1 MADAEE
7 NGTELVLV
15 CIGETALHA
24 VRTQGSEESPFSAE
38 WRLTAKGVAQAE
50 ALAWRLWRSGN
61 KPITALYSSPLGCAQ
76 ETAQAIL
83 AGRPATEP
91 AVSMHTEARLG
102 VEAILDDNFGVIG
115 GLNAQEVS
123 VRYAE
128 VATMLAADDN
138 WAPPGGESYTEVRKR
153 AMAALA
159 AIAKRHPGKRVLV
172 VTHAEVVANIGDDIT
187 GGSRGLSMKN
197 AALSLIRWDHG
208 RWSLVLWGDT
218 GEFCVGCRPGYYI
231 VDTAAALRLLGVGVM
246 AGAVLGL
253 GIGAVLARG
262 RSRR

>member
-1 MADAEE
+1 MAD
-7 NGTELVLV
+7 GTELVLV
-15 CIGETALHA
+15 CSGETALNVA
-24 VRTQGSEESPFSAE
+24 VRTQGSEESPFSV
-38 WRLTAKGVAQAE
+38 LTAKGVAQAE

>member
-1 MADAEE
+1 MATRAITD
-7 NGTELVLV
+7 GTELVLV
-15 CIGETALHA
+15 RCGETALNVA
-24 VRTQGSEESPFSAE
+24 GRTQGSDESPFSV
-38 WRLTAKGVAQAE
+38 LTAKGVAQAE
-50 ALAWRLWRSGN
+50 ALGWRLLRSGN
-61 KPITALYSSPLGCAQ
+61 KPITALYSSPLVCAR

-91 AVSMHTEARLG
+91 AVPMHTEARLT
-102 VEAILDDNFGVIG
+102 ERNYGVID
-115 GLNAQEVS
+115 GLTSEEVS

-128 VATMLAADDN
+128 VAATMLAADDN
-138 WAPPGGESYTEVRKR
+138 WAPPGGESCAEVRKR

-187 GGSRGLSMKN
+187 GGSRRLSMKN

-208 RWSLVLWGDT
+208 RWSLVLWNDT

-231 VDTAAALRLLGVGVM
+231 VDTAAALRLLGVGVL
-246 AGAVLGL
+246 AGSLLGL

>member
-1 MADAEE
+1 MA
-7 NGTELVLV
+7 GTELVLV
-15 CIGETALHA
+15 RSGETALNVA
-24 VRTQGSEESPFSAE
+24 GRKALNVACEESPFSV
-38 WRLTAKGVAQAE
+38 LTAKGVAQAE

-91 AVSMHTEARLG
+91 AVSMHTEARLSQR
-102 VEAILDDNFGVIG
+102 NYGVID
-115 GLNAQEVS
+115 GLNAEEVS

-138 WAPPGGESYTEVRKR
+138 WAPPGGESCTEVRKR

>member
-1 MADAEE
+1 MAD
-7 NGTELVLV
+7 GTELVLV
-15 CIGETALHA
+15 NAVSPALNVA
-24 VRTQGSEESPFSAE
+24 VRTQGSEESPFSV
-38 WRLTAKGVAQAE
+38 LTAKGVAQAE

-91 AVSMHTEARLG
+91 AVSMHTEARLSQ
-102 VEAILDDNFGVIG
+102 LNYGVID
-115 GLNAQEVS
+115 GLNAEEVS

-138 WAPPGGESYTEVRKR
+138 WAPPGGESCTEVRKR